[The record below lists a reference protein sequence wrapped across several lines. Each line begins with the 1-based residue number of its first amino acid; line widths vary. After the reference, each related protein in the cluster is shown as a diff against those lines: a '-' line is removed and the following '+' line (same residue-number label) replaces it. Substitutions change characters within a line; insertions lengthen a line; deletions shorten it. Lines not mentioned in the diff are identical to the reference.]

1 MKHLVGR
8 KTVFVAMSGGV
19 DSSVAALLL
28 KQKGFEVVGVFMK
41 NWSENI
47 PGTVQ
52 CSTEADQQSARQVA
66 AQLKIPF
73 YTWDFEKQYRQ
84 LVFGPMVHAYAN
96 GLTPNPDV
104 VCNQRIKFG
113 LFLEKALKLGA
124 DYMATGHYV
133 KKLKTKNLKLKTIYK
148 LAVAKDKNKDQ
159 SYFLWTLNQ
168 DQLQYCLFPIGDY
181 LKPRVRQIA
190 KTNGLITADRKDSQ
204 GLCFVGKVDFA
215 NFLEKYLPGSSGKIM
230 AVSKN
235 SLGQYIGQVIGSHPG
250 LHFFTLGQ
258 RQGIGIGGGLPYYAA
273 AKDAVKNYLYVAN
286 KDMALELFPPRVKL
300 NQVNFISGL
309 TLNKKQKFL
318 VRYRYRQLLSQAVIE
333 PGPNQTL
340 TVDLGKNSF
349 GVTPGQSMVFYQGRT
364 MIGGGVI
371 EPINQKWL
379 DEIVI

>member
-84 LVFGPMVHAYAN
+84 LVFEPMVHAYAN